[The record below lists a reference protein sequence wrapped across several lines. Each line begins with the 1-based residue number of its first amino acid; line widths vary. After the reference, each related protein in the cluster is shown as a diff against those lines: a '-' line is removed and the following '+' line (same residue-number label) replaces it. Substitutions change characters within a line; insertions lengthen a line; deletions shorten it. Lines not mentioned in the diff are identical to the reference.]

1 MLVEGSLQKLVLFP
15 KELNSKFPIHSK
27 LTIEETHVA
36 IDVAVL
42 VVVVLDGGVVVGDER
57 LLDQLQ
63 RDGRLADAPI
73 AHNNQLKDLIEMLL
87 G

>member
-1 MLVEGSLQKLVLFP
+1 
-15 KELNSKFPIHSK
+15 
-27 LTIEETHVA
+27 
-36 IDVAVL
+36 VL

-73 AHNNQLKDLIEMLL
+73 AHNNQLKGLIEMLL
-87 G
+87 GWTACQQKRKKVPNSTNFKQISNDLYPK